1 MKRSLVDGTM
11 AAGIVRSVVDV
22 CVQQGLPREQLMH
35 TAGLVNVND
44 PEARVPIARAH
55 DVLRTLQPFQHAWP
69 TSPAAAVRCT
79 DCGPVGFMLL
89 TAPDMACLLDA
100 LCRYYQLV
108 VDLGSWSARW
118 AGDGV
123 HLVFEPGWDAE
134 LLAGWVEAAVSTCMA
149 LLRDAVG
156 SPPIQRVQFRHSPR
170 HGGALHWRR
179 VFQSPVV
186 FGAECNSILISDA
199 VTSLT
204 PRLRNE
210 PMYRYFER
218 QMEARLSA
226 VGKPRRLVDRVRL
239 VIDAQ
244 LASGDVSITAIA
256 RQLGVSGRTL
266 RRRLDEEGC
275 SFRELVHQCRMDA
288 AERMLARR
296 ELSVTEIAAALG
308 FSEASAFSRA
318 FRRQRGVSPSGFRV
332 T

>member
-1 MKRSLVDGTM
+1 M
-11 AAGIVRSVVDV
+11 
-22 CVQQGLPREQLMH
+22 
-35 TAGLVNVND
+35 
-44 PEARVPIARAH
+44 
-55 DVLRTLQPFQHAWP
+55 
-69 TSPAAAVRCT
+69 
-79 DCGPVGFMLL
+79 
-89 TAPDMACLLDA
+89 
-100 LCRYYQLV
+100 
-108 VDLGSWSARW
+108 
-118 AGDGV
+118 
-123 HLVFEPGWDAE
+123 
-134 LLAGWVEAAVSTCMA
+134 
-149 LLRDAVG
+149 
-156 SPPIQRVQFRHSPR
+156 
-170 HGGALHWRR
+170 
-179 VFQSPVV
+179 V